1 VLLGKGLKITD
12 GTSHNS
18 NQLARPALPQ
28 LERLRRSVR
37 IILHPV
43 LGFLPNTCR
52 DFLNHGDGRR
62 YIPADRIRQD
72 VSVFPYGFL
81 SSSI

>member
-18 NQLARPALPQ
+18 NQLARPELPQ

-43 LGFLPNTCR
+43 LGFL
-52 DFLNHGDGRR
+52 HGRR
-62 YIPADRIRQD
+62 HIPADRIRQD
-72 VSVFPYGFL
+72 GSVFLYGFL